1 MASDNFY
8 INAEKVSDTVI
19 RVVIAGKDMED
30 TLTTY
35 VGLNVMKD
43 RSLDE
48 YVRNSKETYF
58 TIEAAE

>member
-19 RVVIAGKDMED
+19 RVAIAGKDMEE